1 MGPMDE
7 SRCVY
12 NQRTTLDSAGG
23 FSVSSL
29 QMHEAGNLDCT
40 SVGPLDVA
48 SIVPR
53 AWIDWTVDSAE
64 SFGLIGLFAVSATE
78 AAIQPVPPDLVAW
91 PTALG
96 ADSLFV
102 ATAIVVFATLGSVLG
117 SLGGYW
123 LGSFAGDMLLTRFV
137 SKTSIHRLEI
147 LMERHGSLGV
157 FFAALGPVPYKALA
171 WTAGAASMPLTPF
184 LISGIIGRLLRF
196 AIPVYAIWFYG
207 ETALEWFTPFRFLV
221 ISILGLIMMIPMVQW
236 LRNFEASE
244 GERLRTG

>member
-1 MGPMDE
+1 M
-7 SRCVY
+7 
-12 NQRTTLDSAGG
+12 AG
-23 FSVSSL
+23 V
-29 QMHEAGNLDCT
+29 
-40 SVGPLDVA
+40 
-48 SIVPR
+48 VPK

-78 AAIQPVPPDLVAW
+78 AAIQPIPPDLVAW
-91 PTALG
+91 PMALG
-96 ADSLFV
+96 ADSLLH

-137 SKTSIHRLEI
+137 STTSIQRLEV
-147 LMERHGSLGV
+147 LMEKHGSIGV
-157 FFAALGPVPYKALA
+157 FFAALGPVPYKALS
-171 WTAGAASMPLTPF
+171 WTAGAASMPITPF
-184 LISGIIGRLLRF
+184 LISGVAGRFLRF

-207 ETALEWFTPFRFLV
+207 ETALEWFTPFRFLA

-236 LRNFEASE
+236 IRNFEASE

>member
-1 MGPMDE
+1 MDNAE
-7 SRCVY
+7 
-12 NQRTTLDSAGG
+12 G

-29 QMHEAGNLDCT
+29 QAQEAGNLDCT

-48 SIVPR
+48 GIVPR
-53 AWIDWTVDSAE
+53 AWIDWTIDSAE
-64 SFGLIGLFAVSATE
+64 SFGLIGLFVVSASE
-78 AAIQPVPPDLVAW
+78 AAIQPIPPDLVAW
-91 PTALG
+91 PMALG
-96 ADSLFV
+96 AESLLH

-137 SKTSIHRLEI
+137 SKTSIQRLEV
-147 LMERHGSLGV
+147 LMGRHGSFGV

-171 WTAGAASMPLTPF
+171 WTAGAASMPITPF
-184 LISGIIGRLLRF
+184 LISGAIGRLLRF

-207 ETALEWFTPFRFLV
+207 ETALEWFTPFRFLA
-221 ISILGLIMMIPMVQW
+221 ISIFGLIMMIPMAQW

-244 GERLRTG
+244 VERLRTG

>member
-1 MGPMDE
+1 
-7 SRCVY
+7 
-12 NQRTTLDSAGG
+12 LDNAEG

-29 QMHEAGNLDCT
+29 QAQEAGNLDCT

-48 SIVPR
+48 GIVPR
-53 AWIDWTVDSAE
+53 AWIDWTIDSAE
-64 SFGLIGLFAVSATE
+64 SFGLIGLFVVSASE
-78 AAIQPVPPDLVAW
+78 AAIQPIPPDLVAW
-91 PTALG
+91 PMALG
-96 ADSLFV
+96 AESLLH

-137 SKTSIHRLEI
+137 SKTSIQRLEV
-147 LMERHGSLGV
+147 LMGRHGSFGV

-171 WTAGAASMPLTPF
+171 WTAGAASMPITPF
-184 LISGIIGRLLRF
+184 LISGAIGRLLRF

-207 ETALEWFTPFRFLV
+207 ETALEWFTPFRFLA
-221 ISILGLIMMIPMVQW
+221 ISIFGLIMMIPIAQW

-244 GERLRTG
+244 VERLRTG

>member
-1 MGPMDE
+1 MDNAE
-7 SRCVY
+7 
-12 NQRTTLDSAGG
+12 G

-29 QMHEAGNLDCT
+29 QAQEAGNLDCT

-48 SIVPR
+48 GIVPR
-53 AWIDWTVDSAE
+53 AWIDWTIDSAE
-64 SFGLIGLFAVSATE
+64 SFGLIGLFVVSASE
-78 AAIQPVPPDLVAW
+78 AAIQPIPPDLVAW
-91 PTALG
+91 PMALG
-96 ADSLFV
+96 AESLLH

-137 SKTSIHRLEI
+137 SKTSIQRLEV
-147 LMERHGSLGV
+147 LMGRHGSFGV

-171 WTAGAASMPLTPF
+171 WTAGAASMPITPF
-184 LISGIIGRLLRF
+184 LISGAIGRLLRF

-207 ETALEWFTPFRFLV
+207 ETALEWFTPFRFLA
-221 ISILGLIMMIPMVQW
+221 ISIFGLIMMIPIAQW

-244 GERLRTG
+244 VERLRTG